1 MIRCFCFIPIYQGN
15 TKFNQFVNEIFL
27 SIRYHYSKSLMFSR
41 ISFSLYVVIR
51 TWISGHK
58 NVKFPNKL
66 NHKFSHYNLYTH
78 STWALGEISTI
89 KFIGCVW
96 AHYFSKCKNVISWIV
111 FRVVWH
117 TYDENNNINKML
129 YAQKI
134 EDAFAI
140 SNPFIRVL
148 KFCIHCSREKMR
160 RRLEF
165 LWILNL
171 NCIP

>member
-1 MIRCFCFIPIYQGN
+1 MNITWPLTVYGTRREYCFNVLIN
-15 TKFNQFVNEIFL
+15 DKVFL
-27 SIRYHYSKSLMFSR
+27 FYPNLSRYKMKIRYHYSKSLMFSR

-129 YAQKI
+129 YAQK
-134 EDAFAI
+134 
-140 SNPFIRVL
+140 L
-148 KFCIHCSREKMR
+148 KMH
-160 RRLEF
+160 L
-165 LWILNL
+165 
-171 NCIP
+171 P

>member
-1 MIRCFCFIPIYQGN
+1 MWVI
-15 TKFNQFVNEIFL
+15 IFW
-27 SIRYHYSKSLMFSR
+27 KSLMFSR
-41 ISFSLYVVIR
+41 ISVSLYVVIR

-58 NVKFPNKL
+58 NVKFQNKL
-66 NHKFSHYNLYTH
+66 NHQFLHYDLYTH
-78 STWALGEISTI
+78 FNWELGENINNQVYYMRVGSSLL
-89 KFIGCVW
+89 W
-96 AHYFSKCKNVISWIV
+96 MQDVISWIV

-134 EDAFAI
+134 KDAFAI